1 MEVEQPV
8 NPQAKKATPKWL
20 LPVAIL
26 VAVVIAVIAIVAI
39 VRQAQNNVANEAIPA
54 SVVVTGSGFT
64 PAVVKVKAGDSVTW
78 VNKDSTPHQIVSL
91 EPNNTSVAA
100 FDSRE
105 TLGQGDSYTYT
116 FEKAGTF
123 TYGDK
128 VEPTLYKGTVIV
140 E

>member
-1 MEVEQPV
+1 MEAQQP
-8 NPQAKKATPKWL
+8 NQSAHKTPKWL

-39 VRQAQNNVANEAIPA
+39 VKQAQNNVANEDVPA
-54 SVVVTGSGFT
+54 QVVVTGGGFQ
-64 PAVVKVKAGDSVTW
+64 PQVVKVKKGESVTW
-78 VNKDSTPHQIVSL
+78 INKDSKSHQIASKQ
-91 EPNNTSVAA
+91 PNDPGANS
-100 FDSRE
+100 FDSQE

-116 FEKAGTF
+116 FEKSGTY

-128 VEPTLYKGTVIV
+128 VEPTRYAGTVIV